1 MPLSHPQG
9 FDGRFLPYSVKFEMV
24 DHNCKGCPYLKSH
37 EVNPLEIVDDVIND
51 RVVEI
56 EYGCAYP
63 QDISSFNKNIREP
76 YLTISEIASN
86 TCLFWDMY
94 TKWKEEKV
102 DAREGD
108 WSDPLT
114 TPKSLRFIT
123 DRDVETLFQ
132 SHYEMPVVTQT
143 EIIPIMHFSEHCG
156 ILL

>member
-37 EVNPLEIVDDVIND
+37 EVNPLEIVEDIIND
-51 RVVEI
+51 KVVEI

-63 QDISSFNKNIREP
+63 QDIASLNKNIREP
-76 YLTISEIASN
+76 YLTITEIASN

-94 TKWKEEKV
+94 TKWREDKV
-102 DAREGD
+102 DTREGNWGD
-108 WSDPLT
+108 FKTVPM
-114 TPKSLRFIT
+114 SLHDIQGVLVLNKFEEVEYNGEVEEFIP
-123 DRDVETLFQ
+123 R
-132 SHYEMPVVTQT
+132 
-143 EIIPIMHFSEHCG
+143 MHLSEHCG